1 MKRFGIYMFT
11 LTVALSAASV
21 AVAQDDMYF
30 TKKTMEA
37 NADNPTA
44 VRPRGY
50 TYSDNQSAY
59 VPTVNTEAD
68 SLTDDVIYLDNDTT
82 MGLNMD
88 VDAYNR
94 RGRSYSDE
102 SYADSMAHD
111 TVYVTRRIEFIDNGW
126 YDPWCWRSWWYD
138 PWYDPWYYDSWY
150 YGPGW
155 AWAGWHHH
163 WYGPG
168 WYDPWYGPGWYR
180 PWYGPGHVVAYS
192 RPNSRNHSNIG
203 RVYADRGSRSNSF
216 SREGSSRRGFS
227 NSNTTFGRNN
237 TNNNTFGNTR
247 SSNSFGNTRSNSSFG
262 NTRSNSSFGGSRGGS
277 FGGGARG
284 GGFGGGRRR

>member
-1 MKRFGIYMFT
+1 MKRIQICMLT
-11 LTVALSAASV
+11 LTIAFGMASV

-30 TKKTMEA
+30 TKKTMKA
-37 NADNPTA
+37 NADNPTV

-59 VPTVNTEAD
+59 VPTINSEAD
-68 SLTDDVIYLDNDTT
+68 SSADDVIYLDNDTT
-82 MGLNMD
+82 MGINMD
-88 VDAYNR
+88 VDANNR

-102 SYADSMAHD
+102 SYVDSMVHD

-138 PWYDPWYYDSWY
+138 PWYYDSWY
-150 YGPGW
+150 DPWYHGGYW
-155 AWAGWHHH
+155 AWHH

-180 PWYGPGHVVAYS
+180 PWYGPGHIVAYS

-203 RVYADRGSRSNSF
+203 RVYADRSSRNNSF

-237 TNNNTFGNTR
+237 TNNN
-247 SSNSFGNTRSNSSFG
+247 SFGNTRSNFG
-262 NTRSNSSFGGSRGGS
+262 NTRSNFGSSGGGFSGGSRGGGS
-277 FGGGARG
+277 FGGGSRG
-284 GGFGGGRRR
+284 GGFGGGGRR